1 MHTGL
6 GYKTAFESEVLCN
19 MVMVVVR
26 VVMVVLMVVVEM
38 VVMIVVMVMV
48 AIMVVDV
55 LCDDGVYSSFAAIEV
70 SVFLSLIKYL
80 MTLV

>member
-19 MVMVVVR
+19 MVMVVVVV
-26 VVMVVLMVVVEM
+26 VVMVV
-38 VVMIVVMVMV
+38 VVMVVMVMV

>member
-19 MVMVVVR
+19 MVMVVV
-26 VVMVVLMVVVEM
+26 MVVVVAVV
-38 VVMIVVMVMV
+38 VVMMVVMVMV

>member
-1 MHTGL
+1 M
-6 GYKTAFESEVLCN
+6 VV
-19 MVMVVVR
+19 VMVVV
-26 VVMVVLMVVVEM
+26 VVV
-38 VVMIVVMVMV
+38 VVMVMV